1 MKKPVLIFAWIVA
14 FVVSATAA
22 PLEVVKSNGQSA
34 IKLSGSIHTGAAQSL
49 EEEINRQAQN
59 GNRISAIILHLEY
72 GIVGEA
78 EKMAVLIKHFDLE
91 THVGKNDHCFDAC
104 LIVLTS
110 GSKVIVENGA
120 ALGLHG
126 IKEDTASPQDGQK
139 ISLSEQM
146 SEYRRYGV
154 SDDILSQALNKPRA
168 MISWLTPEHLKQ
180 MGVEQDTAASPVDK
194 RAVERKPQRQRQF
207 SVTPAR
213 EARSPDA
220 NRSLQALAEIPP
232 VQPTLAWQDY
242 YNRAL
247 SASSWQNF
255 GQPELRNRCNI
266 ADFTGSNWCV
276 STLNFET
283 ENDEPVYLQTVSRDG
298 LPVLH
303 EICQYADDAAVSRN
317 EGRCFDWD
325 RSTQYLE
332 MRPYGIAAVLMK
344 AGVQRKIL
352 PTQQAFA
359 PDVFLRDLF
368 GVFQ

>member
-1 MKKPVLIFAWIVA
+1 MKKPALILAWIVA
-14 FVVSATAA
+14 FAVSAKAA
-22 PLEVVKSNGQSA
+22 PLEVVKFNGQSA
-34 IKLSGSIHTGAAQSL
+34 IKLSGSILTGAAQSL
-49 EEEINRQAQN
+49 EEEINRQAQAV
-59 GNRISAIILHLEY
+59 NRISAVILHSEY
-72 GIVGEA
+72 GSLGEA
-78 EKMAVLIKHFDLE
+78 EKIAVLIKHFNLE
-91 THVGKNDHCFDAC
+91 THVGKSDHCFDAC
-104 LIVLTS
+104 LIALAS
-110 GSKVIVENGA
+110 GSKVTVENGA

-126 IKEDTASPQDGQK
+126 IKEDATSSQDGQR
-139 ISLSEQM
+139 ISLSEKL

-154 SDDILSQALNKPRA
+154 SDEILSKALNKPKVA
-168 MISWLTPEHLKQ
+168 ISWLTPEHLKQ
-180 MGVEQDTAASPVDK
+180 MGVEEGPAVSPVEK
-194 RAVERKPQRQRQF
+194 RTGERKPQRQRQF

-213 EARSPDA
+213 EERSPYA

-247 SASSWQNF
+247 SASGWQNF
-255 GQPELRNRCNI
+255 GQPEVQNRCNI

-303 EICQYADDAAVSRN
+303 EICQYVDDAAVSRN

-332 MRPYGIAAVLMK
+332 TRPYGVAAVLLK